1 MTSQSQPTLASY
13 WIPAVGIGN
22 PIQWVKVPL
31 SKILNYMLA
40 DGTPQTKIVFLGYG
54 NFSGTPANFQPPYIS
69 IAPGVLQQL
78 TLQPGQTRTNVQQL
92 QAAGIKVLLSV
103 AGTRATQM
111 GWDTIPYGQ
120 GPNKYADMIAF
131 AKWVQTD
138 LIDAYGLDGIDIDDE
153 WAPIDP
159 QAFMDTVGI
168 LRNFMS
174 GSLLTKALWN
184 DDAHFQTAVSSDA
197 PYNAGAMLS
206 SLLDLGCTMAYG
218 YSFADQVQT
227 IATYQG
233 YGMTWNQLC
242 VGVQAGTG
250 QWMTPLKEVTRLA
263 QWAAAPAPSGNPPVL
278 GIMLYTFSQDIQQW
292 THAPPNSPGY
302 MYPNANDHEWQQ
314 AIVDGLWGPG
324 NWIVNG

>member
-1 MTSQSQPTLASY
+1 MTSLPQPMLASY
-13 WIPAVGIGN
+13 WIPAVGI
-22 PIQWVKVPL
+22 
-31 SKILNYMLA
+31 A
-40 DGTPQTKIVFLGYG
+40 PQTRIVFVGYG
-54 NFSGTPANFQPPYIS
+54 NFSCTPANFQPPYIS

-78 TLQPGQTRTNVQQL
+78 TLQPGQTQTNVQQL

-103 AGTRATQM
+103 SGTRATQM

-131 AKWVQTD
+131 AKWVQTN

-153 WAPIDP
+153 WAPTDP
-159 QAFMDTVGI
+159 QAFMDTVGT

-174 GSLLTKALWN
+174 GSLLTKALWD

-197 PYNAGAMLS
+197 PYNGGAMLS

-218 YSFADQVQT
+218 YSFSGQVQA

-250 QWMTPLKEVTRLA
+250 QWMTPIAEVTQLA
-263 QWAAAPAPSGNPPVL
+263 QWAVTPQSGSPPVL

-302 MYPNANDHEWQQ
+302 MYPNANDHAWQQ
-314 AIVDGLWGPG
+314 AIVDGMWGPG